1 MKNVWKVVLS
11 PSPESTSLIRH
22 FRNKKET
29 FAMISRTVAKG
40 QPIAVWR
47 VTSNNPTNNCGT
59 YFGSSPLLVS
69 KEAKLSFLS
78 NIKYFIFK
86 PSTAILTATS
96 VNLFSDEMT
105 SLTGSEKEA

>member
-1 MKNVWKVVLS
+1 
-11 PSPESTSLIRH
+11 
-22 FRNKKET
+22 
-29 FAMISRTVAKG
+29 MISRTVAKG
-40 QPIAVWR
+40 QPIADWR
-47 VTSNNPTNNCGT
+47 VPSNNPTNNCGT

-105 SLTGSEKEA
+105 ILTGSEKEAWHRQAEQDLNLMLAEKVNLVKTI

>member
-11 PSPESTSLIRH
+11 PSPESRSLIRH

-40 QPIAVWR
+40 QPIADWR
-47 VTSNNPTNNCGT
+47 VPSNNPTNNCGT

-78 NIKYFIFK
+78 NIKYFILK

>member
-1 MKNVWKVVLS
+1 M
-11 PSPESTSLIRH
+11 TS
-22 FRNKKET
+22 E
-29 FAMISRTVAKG
+29 TVAKDS
-40 QPIAVWR
+40 
-47 VTSNNPTNNCGT
+47 SNDPRNNCGT
-59 YFGSSPLLVS
+59 HFGASSFLVS

-86 PSTAILTATS
+86 HSTAILTATN